1 VEGSPGT
8 GKTTLALQYLLAG
21 ADQGEKSLYVTLS
34 ETKDELKSV
43 ADSHGFSL
51 EKISIFEMTPP
62 ASLLPDEQYT
72 IFHPSDVEF
81 SETMKAVIQQLDAV
95 QPSRVVFDSL
105 SEMRLLARD
114 ALRYRRQILA
124 LKQYFSGRNCTV
136 LLLDDR
142 TGEGSDQL
150 QSIVHGVLNLE
161 QVPKEYG
168 SERRRLRVSKLRSV
182 RFTGGYHD
190 FTIETGGLS
199 VFPRLISAESRQS
212 FDGTLK
218 SSGLAE
224 VDEMLRGGLH
234 AGTSTLI
241 MGPAGTG
248 KSVLAM
254 QYAAAEAQRGEKS
267 CIFTFDETPQVLLM
281 RGKGLGIDLAPHVSK
296 GLIHLQ
302 QVDPAELSPGEFAH
316 RVCRS
321 VVDDGAKLVVIDSL
335 NGYLNAMPEEQ
346 FLVAQL
352 HELLTF
358 LSQHGVLTLLIS
370 AQQGVL
376 GSYMEAPIDVTYLAD
391 SVILLRY
398 FEDQGSVRQA
408 ISVVKKRSGNH
419 ERTIREFVLKP
430 GKIHVGQPLREFHG
444 ILTGVPSF
452 NGIHRSGQDNRSAG
466 D

>member
-1 VEGSPGT
+1 MPGT

-21 ADQGEKSLYVTLS
+21 AHQGEKSLYVTLS
-34 ETKDELKSV
+34 ETKDELRSV

-51 EKISIFEMTPP
+51 EDISIFEMTPP
-62 ASLLPDEQYT
+62 AESLLPDEQYT

-124 LKQYFSGRNCTV
+124 LKQYFTGRNCTV

-142 TGEGSDQL
+142 TAEGNDQL
-150 QSIVHGVLNLE
+150 QSIVHGVLQLE

-168 SERRRLRVSKLRSV
+168 SERRRLRIAKLRSV

-190 FTIETGGLS
+190 FTIDTGGIS
-199 VFPRLISAESRQS
+199 VFPRLISAESRQAV
-212 FDGTLK
+212 DGALI
-218 SSGLAE
+218 SSGLPE
-224 VDEMLRGGLH
+224 VDQLLDGGLH

-254 QYAAAEAQRGEKS
+254 QYAVAAAQRGEKA
-267 CIFTFDETPQVLLM
+267 CLYTFDETPQILLM
-281 RGKGLGIDLAPHVSK
+281 RGRGLGIDLTPYISSGAIV
-296 GLIHLQ
+296 LQ
-302 QVDPAELSPGEFAH
+302 QVDPAELTPGEFAY
-316 RVCRS
+316 RVCES
-321 VVDDGAKLVVIDSL
+321 VVDGGAKLVVIDSL
-335 NGYLNAMPEEQ
+335 NGYLNAMPGEH

-358 LSQHGVLTLLIS
+358 LSHHGVLTLLIS

-376 GSYMEAPIDVTYLAD
+376 GSSMEAPVDVTYLAD

-419 ERTIREFVLKP
+419 ERTIREFALKP
-430 GKIHVGQPLREFHG
+430 GSIKVGHPLREFHG

-452 NGIHRSGQDNRSAG
+452 NGIQRSGQDNGSAG

>member
-1 VEGSPGT
+1 
-8 GKTTLALQYLLAG
+8 LAG
-21 ADQGEKSLYVTLS
+21 LSAGEKSLYVTLS

-51 EKISIFEMTPP
+51 EDISIFEMTPP
-62 ASLLPDEQYT
+62 AEILLPDEQYT

-81 SETMKAVIQQLDAV
+81 SEIMKAVIQQLDAV

-142 TGEGSDQL
+142 TAEGNNQL
-150 QSIVHGVLNLE
+150 QSIVHGVLQLE

-168 SERRRLRVSKLRSV
+168 SERRRLRIAKLRSV
-182 RFTGGYHD
+182 RFSGGYHD
-190 FTIETGGLS
+190 FTIDTGGIH
-199 VFPRLISAESRQS
+199 VFPRLISAESRQV
-212 FDGTLK
+212 FEGALV
-218 SSGLAE
+218 SSGLPE
-224 VDEMLRGGLH
+224 MDELLGAGLH
-234 AGTSTLI
+234 TGTSTLI

-248 KSVLAM
+248 KSMLAM
-254 QYAAAEAQRGEKS
+254 QYARAAAERGEKA
-267 CIFTFDETPQVLLM
+267 CIYTFDETPQILLM
-281 RGKGLGIDLAPHVSK
+281 RGKGLGVDLTPYLST
-296 GLIHLQ
+296 GLIEVQ
-302 QVDPAELSPGEFAH
+302 QVDPAELTPGEFVH
-316 RVCRS
+316 RVCES
-321 VVDDGAKLVVIDSL
+321 VVDRSAKLVVIDSL
-335 NGYLNAMPEEQ
+335 NGYLNAMPEER
-346 FLVAQL
+346 FLIAQL

-358 LSQHGVLTLLIS
+358 LSQHGVLTLLVS
-370 AQQGVL
+370 AQHGLL
-376 GSYMEAPIDVTYLAD
+376 GSVLDSPVDVTYLAD

-419 ERTIREFVLKP
+419 ERTIREFILKP
-430 GKIHVGQPLREFHG
+430 GKIQVGHPLREFHG

-452 NGIHRSGQDNRSAG
+452 NGIERSEQDHGSACT
-466 D
+466 